1 MAARL
6 GALRDEDVR
15 PGVGGV
21 VRLREGLHLAD
32 QRRPRHADGARERT
46 RIAERQHHR
55 DRPAGER
62 GVEQVGFLRKAPGD
76 EPAAD
81 PRVAGSREF
90 PLEPV
95 RVAVAAAD
103 QPKAAGL
110 AHGCGEPAVR
120 DEVHR
125 REQDRVFDPEQ
136 VGDTGPQSH
145 APLRIGG
152 ATADRGDRCGFR
164 LRLNSTE
171 SGCRPCDGGDDSGE
185 A

>member
-1 MAARL
+1 MPRARLAARL

-32 QRRPRHADGARERT
+32 QLRPRHADGAREWT

-81 PRVAGSREF
+81 PRVAGSRDS
-90 PLEPV
+90 
-95 RVAVAAAD
+95 RSS
-103 QPKAAGL
+103 
-110 AHGCGEPAVR
+110 
-120 DEVHR
+120 
-125 REQDRVFDPEQ
+125 
-136 VGDTGPQSH
+136 QS
-145 APLRIGG
+145 ASP
-152 ATADRGDRCGFR
+152 
-164 LRLNSTE
+164 
-171 SGCRPCDGGDDSGE
+171 
-185 A
+185 